1 MKKIGFLSFGHWTP
15 SSQSQTRSA
24 ADTLLQSIDLA
35 VAAEELG
42 GDGAYFRVHHF
53 ARQLASPFPLVA
65 AVGAKTSR
73 IEIGTAVID
82 MRYESPFYKG
92 VAMLGDKSLDCKR
105 RLPSD
110 RFNEFVGS
118 GEYSVGMVDG
128 DLPQVL
134 HQELAARRARNPIG
148 LRIERPRV
156 ITRRPSRRGAG
167 HHLRPLL
174 DRHGLV
180 GDFAAEHSANE
191 FGNLIVRQL
200 DHCVSVGFAIPLCRQ
215 QYRKRLKEGRIRAG
229 FPE

>member
-1 MKKIGFLSFGHWTP
+1 
-15 SSQSQTRSA
+15 
-24 ADTLLQSIDLA
+24 
-35 VAAEELG
+35 
-42 GDGAYFRVHHF
+42 
-53 ARQLASPFPLVA
+53 
-65 AVGAKTSR
+65 
-73 IEIGTAVID
+73 
-82 MRYESPFYKG
+82 
-92 VAMLGDKSLDCKR
+92 MLGDKSLDCKR

-134 HQELAARRARNPIG
+134 HQELAARPARNPIG

-200 DHCVSVGFAIPLCRQ
+200 DGAIQRINLAAVRAIHRARSAPFAALGS
-215 QYRKRLKEGRIRAG
+215 EMARAG
-229 FPE
+229 EETKAAATEVLERLFATLAGGASGAEARGQAIVGLSTMIGAMTLARIVADSPLSEEILNRAKDHLHR

>member
-1 MKKIGFLSFGHWTP
+1 
-15 SSQSQTRSA
+15 
-24 ADTLLQSIDLA
+24 
-35 VAAEELG
+35 
-42 GDGAYFRVHHF
+42 
-53 ARQLASPFPLVA
+53 
-65 AVGAKTSR
+65 
-73 IEIGTAVID
+73 
-82 MRYESPFYKG
+82 
-92 VAMLGDKSLDCKR
+92 MLGDESFDCKR

-134 HQELAARRARNPIG
+134 HQELAARPARNPIG

-156 ITRRPSRRGAG
+156 VTRRPSRRGAG

-180 GDFAAEHSANE
+180 GDFAAKHSANE

-200 DHCVSVGFAIPLCRQ
+200 DGAIQRINLAAVRAIHRARSAPFAALGS
-215 QYRKRLKEGRIRAG
+215 EMARAG
-229 FPE
+229 EETKAAATEVLERLFATLAGGASGAEARGQAIVGLSTMIGAMTLARIVADSPLSEEILNRAKDHLHR